1 MTPKAT
7 RRVRATAPA
16 TDRRSLT
23 SRANLEPY
31 IPKPL
36 SADGSR
42 SVCARVPTVIARKV
56 DRAARAA
63 GMTRSDWLRKVI
75 TEALT

>member
-1 MTPKAT
+1 MPPKAT
-7 RRVRATAPA
+7 RRRV

-23 SRANLEPY
+23 SRANLEAY
-31 IPKPL
+31 IPTPL
-36 SADGSR
+36 SPDGSR
-42 SVCARVPTVIARKV
+42 AVCARVPTVIARKV